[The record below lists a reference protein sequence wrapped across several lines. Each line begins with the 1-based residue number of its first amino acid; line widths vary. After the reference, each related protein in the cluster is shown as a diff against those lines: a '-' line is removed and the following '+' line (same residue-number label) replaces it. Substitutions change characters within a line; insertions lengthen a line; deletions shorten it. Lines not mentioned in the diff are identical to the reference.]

1 MKRAGAPCGLGRTT
15 ARGVKMER
23 MGESSTGKPGPPARS
38 LKTMASHIGHGIRAF
53 VAESPENRHKA
64 IDDSPI
70 FDAPLVAVADGDDP
84 LFAQYKTII
93 GDFHMTPREVLAQ
106 ESSAAAAADTVS
118 VICWILPVARKAR
131 LSNRRRE
138 LTPSLRWAH
147 TRLYG
152 ERFNDLLREHVVS
165 RLTRRGCAAVAPML
179 TSGFKSV
186 EHDDG
191 PASTWSE
198 RHAAYVAGLGTFSL
212 SDGFITP
219 SGIAMRCGSAV
230 TDLPL
235 PASERACANHL
246 SNCRHYRDG
255 SCGACIDR
263 CPAGAITAMGHD
275 KNKCRTYMRDGLQG
289 LPERYGTEDI
299 GYAGC
304 GLCQTGVPC
313 EWRIPP
319 PNA

>member
-1 MKRAGAPCGLGRTT
+1 
-15 ARGVKMER
+15 MER
-23 MGESSTGKPGPPARS
+23 TGEPGTGKPPRS
-38 LKTMASHIGHGIRAF
+38 PKTMASHIAHGIRAF
-53 VAESPENRHKA
+53 VTESPDNRHRA

-70 FDAPLVAVADGDDP
+70 WDAPLVGIADGDDP

-106 ESSAAAAADTVS
+106 ESAAAADTVS
-118 VICWILPVARKAR
+118 VLCWILPTARKSR
-131 LSNRRRE
+131 LANRRRE

-165 RLTRRGCAAVAPML
+165 RLTHRGAAAVAPML
-179 TSGFKSV
+179 SPGFKTV
-186 EHDDG
+186 ELDDG

-198 RHAAYVAGLGTFSL
+198 RHAAYVAGLGTFGL

-219 SGIAMRCGSAV
+219 VGMAMRCGSVV
-230 TDLPL
+230 TDLAL
-235 PASERACANHL
+235 PPTERPYAGHR
-246 SNCRHYRDG
+246 SNCLHYRDG
-255 SCGACIDR
+255 SCGNCIDR
-263 CPAGAITAMGHD
+263 CPAGAITAKGHD

-289 LPERYGTEDI
+289 IVERYGTEEL

-319 PNA
+319 PSA